1 MTSGISIR
9 SAAIAFSRAFSSARS
24 GVPGAYER
32 LGSLIGSGTR
42 RTPANAASRIGAD
55 AGESPPIVSVV
66 NGWGDAVVDIVKP
79 LLSIRACRRVGQRS
93 DELRVVRGKS
103 RL

>member
-9 SAAIAFSRAFSSARS
+9 SAAMAFKRAFNSARS
-24 GVPGAYER
+24 AEPGAYER

-42 RTPANAASRIGAD
+42 RTPANAASRTGAE
-55 AGESPPIVSVV
+55 AGESPPIFSEV

-79 LLSIRACRRVGQRS
+79 LLSIGRAGRRAAPW
-93 DELRVVRGKS
+93 
-103 RL
+103 